1 MHYKTFP
8 KTVDG
13 SNYPMWEEVMLS
25 EKEEFIEEEK
35 AKRESIKMMRKCID
49 EAKKLL
55 EDMGMREYQPDIL
68 NIALTLFRKRASH
81 VVYWKDNRCKEKF
94 DGKNKK

>member
-8 KTVDG
+8 RTVDG
-13 SNYPMWEEVMLS
+13 SSYPVWEEVALS
-25 EKEEFIEEEK
+25 EKEEFIEEQK
-35 AKRESIKMMRKCID
+35 AKRENIKMMRKCVD

-55 EDMGMREYQPDIL
+55 EEMGMREYQSDIL
-68 NIALTLFRKRASH
+68 NIALSLFRKQASH

>member
-94 DGKNKK
+94 DRVNKR